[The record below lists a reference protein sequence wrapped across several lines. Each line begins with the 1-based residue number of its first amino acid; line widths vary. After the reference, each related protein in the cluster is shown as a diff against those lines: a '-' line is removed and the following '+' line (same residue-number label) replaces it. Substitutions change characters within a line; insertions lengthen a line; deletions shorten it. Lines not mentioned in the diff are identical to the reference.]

1 MERSTGGCIIWW
13 PWRVLPFR
21 LVILAFL
28 LYSLCFYFLPIRVKV
43 PLFDDLFLG
52 HEGVVLV
59 FGDFDFSL
67 WVFFTVYFLLLLIY
81 LLIVY
86 FWLFGVMCSGVWPC
100 TLCVLVS
107 LIVAQTRSLHSFFHF
122 VILYLT
128 YGKILVKEAI
138 ASAQHYINS
147 TLFGNQG

>member
-1 MERSTGGCIIWW
+1 MYHLMAMKSFTFPISDPCILTLLSLFLLSSYTCKSSSFWRSL
-13 PWRVLPFR
+13 PRVWGRCVGFWGFR
-21 LVILAFL
+21 LFFV
-28 LYSLCFYFLPIRVKV
+28 S
-43 PLFDDLFLG
+43 
-52 HEGVVLV
+52 
-59 FGDFDFSL
+59 
-67 WVFFTVYFLLLLIY
+67 FFTVNFLLLLIY

-147 TLFGNQG
+147 TLFGNPA